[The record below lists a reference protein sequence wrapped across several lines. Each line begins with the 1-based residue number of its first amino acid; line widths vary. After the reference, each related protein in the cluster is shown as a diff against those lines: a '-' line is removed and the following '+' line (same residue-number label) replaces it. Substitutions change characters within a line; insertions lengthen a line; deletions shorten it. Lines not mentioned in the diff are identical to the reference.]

1 MVKVNVEQF
10 TKKWG
15 DRLTGATE
23 QITNGV
29 NNVSTAPGVM
39 AAKKQEKMRAGINR
53 ALDSGKWAKNV
64 AAVPLADWKNA
75 ILTKGLQRLSSGVEG
90 AKPKVAAFA
99 GKLLPYLDGLQKTV
113 GAMPDLT
120 LQDNIN
126 RMVKHVTEMSKFSK

>member
-29 NNVSTAPGVM
+29 NNVTIAPGVL
-39 AAKKQEKMRAGINR
+39 AAKKQDKMKANIVKSIE
-53 ALDSGKWAKNV
+53 SGKWAKNV
-64 AAVPLADWKNA
+64 AAVPLADWKEK
-75 ILTKGLQRLSSGVEG
+75 ILTKGLSRLSSGVEG
-90 AKPKVAAFA
+90 AKPKVNAFA
-99 GKLLPYLDGLQKTV
+99 GKLLSYLTTLQATV
-113 GAMPDLT
+113 KAMPDLT
-120 LQDNIN
+120 LQDSIN